1 MHNQLCK
8 FLMGFVLGYFI
19 YTIFQEIVIL
29 KGQIKC
35 KERHGRFY
43 LVNVISKNSVKLEIK
58 HNLLY
63 SPFIIRRYGFHFRST
78 NLADKPL
85 SKDSRSICKQT
96 A

>member
-8 FLMGFVLGYFI
+8 FLLGFVLGYLI

-29 KGQIKC
+29 KEQIKC
-35 KERHGRFY
+35 KERHGLMF
-43 LVNVISKNSVKLEIK
+43 ISKNSVKLEIK
-58 HNLLY
+58 HSLLY
-63 SPFIIRRYGFHFRST
+63 SPFIIRYGFHFRST

-85 SKDSRSICKQT
+85 SKDSRPICKQT